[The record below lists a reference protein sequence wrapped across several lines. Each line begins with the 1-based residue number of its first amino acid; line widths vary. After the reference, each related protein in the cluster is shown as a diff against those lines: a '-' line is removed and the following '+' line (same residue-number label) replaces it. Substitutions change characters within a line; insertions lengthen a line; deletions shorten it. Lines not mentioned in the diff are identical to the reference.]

1 MLYYTLDNYGVVN
14 LEHINVELD
23 TKPISR
29 GKFFNKFCVKIW
41 NFDLYC
47 KKIWLI
53 NYVKADHWIT
63 IELFVEYVWVV

>member
-29 GKFFNKFCVKIW
+29 GKFFKKFCVKIW

-47 KKIWLI
+47 KKIRLI
-53 NYVKADHWIT
+53 NYVKADH
-63 IELFVEYVWVV
+63 